1 MICRRTGR
9 SSLVLDILRGLPWRA
24 DGAQIKNLRGISAGA
39 VLAKMP
45 H

>member
-24 DGAQIKNLRGISAGA
+24 DGAQIKNLRGISGGA